1 MLDFL
6 FGLDK
11 VIFEWCYNHC
21 SALGHC
27 FMLGAFEGAVFYLS
41 LIGGSIVTVLSKRK
55 IL

>member
-11 VIFEWCYNHC
+11 AIFEWFYNHC
-21 SALGHC
+21 YTLGHC
-27 FMLGAFEGAVFYLS
+27 FRLGAFEGAVFYLA
-41 LIGGSIVTVLSKRK
+41 LIGGSTISVLTKRK